1 MVAALV
7 ATVVTVAREAKVAIT
22 VVTLVSPIPVA
33 VKSSVTRK
41 ITTTPEVV
49 VVVVV
54 TIMGTVEAAAGT
66 ATVVSAPEA
75 VNTVMA
81 RRTVTKSATRTPLA
95 ATVAKEAREVA
106 TVVLVARDSMV
117 ALAAKE
123 AREATTVAL
132 SIARSS
138 VTNRNTSPRR
148 NRSAIPVP
156 TASTT
161 VVLTSPCT
169 NHHNNSVV
177 TKTVS
182 SRAALVARVVKVA
195 RADTTAALAVTE
207 AMAAMAA

>member
-22 VVTLVSPIPVA
+22 VVALVSPIPVA

-117 ALAAKE
+117 ALVARE
-123 AREATTVAL
+123 AREDTTVAFNNAPSFAKATL
-132 SIARSS
+132 AGTTCIGTMNNMPSGTD
-138 VTNRNTSPRR
+138 VTRTLGTREDTLVEV
-148 NRSAIPVP
+148 A
-156 TASTT
+156 
-161 VVLTSPCT
+161 
-169 NHHNNSVV
+169 SVV
-177 TKTVS
+177 VITPVG
-182 SRAALVARVVKVA
+182 V
-195 RADTTAALAVTE
+195 
-207 AMAAMAA
+207 